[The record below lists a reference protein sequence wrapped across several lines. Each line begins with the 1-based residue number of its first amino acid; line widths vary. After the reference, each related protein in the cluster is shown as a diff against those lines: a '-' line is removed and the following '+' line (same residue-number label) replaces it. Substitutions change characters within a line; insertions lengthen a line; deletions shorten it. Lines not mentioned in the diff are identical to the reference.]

1 MITDNQVYTY
11 VKNKVVTEYE
21 GLFVTASRIYTT
33 EKFPTASIVCIDGT
47 PISETLNLEESNRR
61 STFDVD
67 VYSNKSLNEAKNI
80 SSVIREAFREC
91 GYHCRVFEPLDNAL
105 DPNIKRFV
113 GRFTRAIGDGDTLNV
128 EEE

>member
-33 EKFPTASIVCIDGT
+33 EKWPTASIVCIDGT
-47 PISETLNLEESNRR
+47 PISPTINLEETNRR

-67 VYSNKSLNEAKNI
+67 VYSNKSLSEAKDI
-80 SSVIREAFREC
+80 SNVIREGFKEC
-91 GYHCRVFEPLDNAL
+91 GYHCKVFEPLDNAL

-113 GRFTRAIGDGDTLNV
+113 GRYTRAIGDGDALA
-128 EEE
+128 EE

>member
-11 VKNKVVTEYE
+11 VKNKVVAKYE

-33 EKFPTASIVCIDGT
+33 EKWPTASIVCIDGT
-47 PISETLNLEESNRR
+47 PISPTINLEETNRR

-67 VYSNKSLNEAKNI
+67 VYSNKSLSEAKDI
-80 SSVIREAFREC
+80 SNVIREAFKEC
-91 GYHCRVFEPLDNAL
+91 GYHCKVFEPLDNAL

-113 GRFTRAIGDGDTLNV
+113 GRYTRAIGDGDALA
-128 EEE
+128 EE